1 MVRFDK
7 TDDKKIERLLVRKA
21 KLLANR
27 SNRSL
32 YVNVGI
38 IGILGGI
45 IIIPILIGIF
55 IGAWID
61 NNYPMDPISWRLN
74 LLFVGFA
81 LGLYYAYLW
90 VKREGIEKADEQY
103 REELS
108 KIKDDHHE

>member
-7 TDDKKIERLLVRKA
+7 TDDKKTEKLLVRKA
-21 KLLANR
+21 KLLSNR

-45 IIIPILIGIF
+45 IIIPIVIGIF
-55 IGAWID
+55 AGEWID
-61 NNYPMDPISWRLN
+61 KNYPTPPISWRLN
-74 LLFVGFA
+74 LMFLGFA
-81 LGLYYAYLW
+81 FGLFNAYLW
-90 VKREGIEKADEQY
+90 VKREGIQKADEQY

-108 KIKDDHHE
+108 KIKDEEDE